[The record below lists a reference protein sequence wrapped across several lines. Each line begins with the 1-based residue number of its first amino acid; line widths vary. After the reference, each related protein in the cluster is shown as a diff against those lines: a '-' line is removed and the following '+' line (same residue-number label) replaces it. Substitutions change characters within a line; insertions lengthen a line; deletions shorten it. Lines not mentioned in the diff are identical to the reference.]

1 MTAIQQNQWEQINVF
16 TWSEL
21 SPNVWEDFRLALYE
35 SMGEMASQGVSIEQS
50 KSTFNMVINTSSK
63 GIKIVQASI
72 VDTQKSEMIT
82 SIIVSKRDYKS
93 EMLKYLPLYERKSSV
108 FNEIINAQD
117 REFRNVEQQL
127 EVVER
132 NLFIDSA
139 IESLP
144 IYERDLGITSIN
156 TLSYDQRREQIAS
169 RNRAAFDQTT
179 EETIKSVASAFSNG
193 DVEVNA
199 TETAGLF
206 EIKFVGTKGIPDN
219 IDGLKEALDIIIPA
233 HLGITYT
240 FTFNAWGLVQHM
252 TWNDATSYTWD
263 EFRNEVF

>member
-1 MTAIQQNQWEQINVF
+1 MAAIQETQWEQVTVY
-16 TWSEL
+16 TWGEL
-21 SPNVWEDFRLALYE
+21 SPNLWEDFRLSLFE
-35 SMGEMASQGVSIEQS
+35 NISEMATQGVAIEQSSSTFEMNSNGISQGV
-50 KSTFNMVINTSSK
+50 
-63 GIKIVQASI
+63 KIVQSPI
-72 VDTQKSEMIT
+72 VIQQKSEMIT
-82 SIIVSKRDYKS
+82 SIIVSKRDYKG
-93 EMLKYLPLYERKSSV
+93 EMLNYLPLYERKSSV

-144 IYERDLGITSIN
+144 IYERDLGINTVS
-156 TLSYDQRREQIAS
+156 TLSYDQRREQISS

-193 DVEVNA
+193 DVEVNP

-206 EIKFVGTKGIPDN
+206 EIKFVGTRGIPDN
-219 IDGLKEALDIIIPA
+219 IEGLKEALDIIIPA

-240 FTFNAWGLVQHM
+240 FTFNAWEHVKNKR
-252 TWNDATSYTWD
+252 WNDATSYTWD